1 MKPTRYA
8 SRFAPLLLSTLM
20 ALSTG
25 NCLITA
31 PMLDEALLGGS
42 LNLSNAADDVQ
53 AQDATLLAAA
63 VVAAS
68 SGPAVIS
75 VSPSNLT
82 FASGGCGPAIDQTV
96 TITNLGAGGPGSNHP
111 FHIDGRREL
120 FSCPAGADVGRR
132 RREHNGHSDIQPGR
146 QYVVGHTDHHVQCS
160 QQPRQHSNLGYGFLL
175 RRNRVAGTAK
185 NLREALTKRPPVSG
199 SLQ

>member
-96 TITNLGAGGPGSNHP
+96 TITNLGAGALVLTTP
-111 FHIDGRREL
+111 FTLTGDANY
-120 FSCPAGADVGRR
+120 S
-132 RREHNGHSDIQPGR
+132 
-146 QYVVGHTDHHVQCS
+146 
-160 QQPRQHSNLGYGFLL
+160 
-175 RRNRVAGTAK
+175 VA
-185 NLREALTKRPPVSG
+185 LPALTSVGGGGNTTVIVTFNPGGNTSSGTLTITSNAVNSPVSIPISG
-199 SLQ
+199 TDFC